1 MLDKRTEKAFL
12 GKVRHNLKN
21 PVNAILG
28 YSEMLIEDCEDND
41 IPDSISDL
49 KKINSS
55 GHEIVHHIDKVFNDE
70 RLEKGSSGQI
80 NKFGEEIEVAIRI
93 PLNSILGYTEM
104 LMEDKFSEIEHF
116 ADDLKKIHTSCQ
128 NLTGEIKVLIN
139 TNLKNIESLDGQA
152 EEIGNLSI
160 IQEVMGS
167 IEPIKS
173 GERKQVIIG
182 KILVVDDN
190 VNNTDLLS
198 KRLEKEGHTVLICNN
213 GTDALKQIR
222 EKRDEIDLILLDIIM
237 PGINGYEVLK
247 YVKSDERYHQIPVIM
262 LSSMDEVDSIYR
274 CFELGADDYVTKP
287 FDATILNVR
296 IDSNIEKKKLRDKEK
311 QYLAQIKEEQKKSD
325 LLLLNIL
332 PQSIADRLKNGEMT
346 IVDEF
351 KDVSV
356 LFADLVG
363 FTKLTTEIPARKLIE
378 LLNEL
383 FSEFDTLTEK
393 FNLEKIKTIG
403 DSYMVVSGLPKKN
416 KSHGILIANM
426 SLAMQNTITN
436 FQKKHQL
443 KLQLRI
449 GINSGPVIAGVI
461 GKKKFIYD
469 LWGDTVNIA
478 SRMESHG
485 EASKIQISENTYSL
499 IKEKFTIKKRGNI
512 EVKGKGKMFV
522 YFLLGIK

>member
-1 MLDKRTEKAFL
+1 MGLE
-12 GKVRHNLKN
+12 GK
-21 PVNAILG
+21 
-28 YSEMLIEDCEDND
+28 
-41 IPDSISDL
+41 
-49 KKINSS
+49 
-55 GHEIVHHIDKVFNDE
+55 
-70 RLEKGSSGQI
+70 
-80 NKFGEEIEVAIRI
+80 
-93 PLNSILGYTEM
+93 
-104 LMEDKFSEIEHF
+104 
-116 ADDLKKIHTSCQ
+116 
-128 NLTGEIKVLIN
+128 
-139 TNLKNIESLDGQA
+139 
-152 EEIGNLSI
+152 
-160 IQEVMGS
+160 
-167 IEPIKS
+167 
-173 GERKQVIIG
+173 

-190 VNNTDLLS
+190 ANNTDLLS
-198 KRLEKEGHTVLICNN
+198 KRLGKEGHTVLICNN

-222 EKRDEIDLILLDIIM
+222 EKCDEIDLILLDIIM

-311 QYLAQIKEEQKKSD
+311 QYLTQIKEEQKKSD

-449 GINSGPVIAGVI
+449 GINSGPVSAGVI

-469 LWGDTVNIA
+469 LWGDTVNVA
-478 SRMESHG
+478 SRMESCG
-485 EASKIQISENTYSL
+485 ENGHFHVTENTQHILADTYNF
-499 IKEKFTIKKRGNI
+499 EKRTMLN
-512 EVKGKGKMFV
+512 VSGKGSMQT
-522 YFLLGIK
+522 YFLIGRK